1 MTKQYKSELS
11 GVIHEMAS
19 ALNEIG
25 VMDNGT
31 MKHFDKTYLT
41 DTPFNS
47 EAIRA
52 IREQYHLS
60 QADFAHQLNVSIRSL
75 AAWENGTQKP
85 SGAAVKLLT
94 IVKNKG
100 IEAIA

>member
-19 ALNEIG
+19 AFNEIG
-25 VMDNGT
+25 VIDADT
-31 MKHFDKTYLT
+31 MKRFDKTCLT
-41 DTPFNS
+41 DTTFNS

-52 IREQYHLS
+52 IREHYHLS

>member
-1 MTKQYKSELS
+1 MKYKSEAMQ
-11 GVIHEMAS
+11 VIHEMMQDAHT
-19 ALNEIG
+19 IG
-25 VMDNGT
+25 AVSDEKMRE
-31 MKHFDKTYLT
+31 FDCACLV

-75 AAWENGTQKP
+75 AAWENGTQKL

-94 IVKNKG
+94 LVKNKG